1 MGLTHLQCHTSTCS
15 PKTSANTKQM
25 PMKQLSRFGNHNINC
40 PLKASLYTQTSSKDS
55 PETPAVATETTMNVN
70 STHTASADTQGMN
83 AAVPNT
89 PIIGTGCGAHE
100 NKQNPQPKSKT
111 TQPGVVPI
119 LSHYHANIVLKRTLI
134 RVYSLS
140 RHVNEAHDAEKG
152 TIQCQLCGQR

>member
-1 MGLTHLQCHTSTCS
+1 MHTSTCS
-15 PKTSANTKQM
+15 PKTSANTTQM
-25 PMKQLSRFGNHNINC
+25 PTKQLSRFCKPQHTLS
-40 PLKASLYTQTSSKDS
+40 LKSLLTQTSSKDS

-83 AAVPNT
+83 AAVPKA
-89 PIIGTGCGAHE
+89 PIIGQDVEHMKINKTLSLNPPNPEWLAHL
-100 NKQNPQPKSKT
+100 
-111 TQPGVVPI
+111 PI
-119 LSHYHANIVLKRTLI
+119 LSSHYHANIVLKSTLI